1 MDHLFSPGSFIYNK
15 TDEEGW
21 CFTAYCD
28 LTCNVEKLARPCP
41 STTPPTPTT
50 TVTSPGTTKEVDRDC
65 LYLDPPRK
73 DGDVW
78 IGKCTRSTCDDGKL
92 ITEHV
97 QCKHVTKPKCEN
109 GQPPVEVYDEGG
121 CCFHYECRCI
131 CSGWGDPH
139 YITFDGQYYSF
150 QKNCTYVLVKEI
162 IPQHNLTIL
171 ISNVNCNPSGSVTCP
186 KSLIVYYKDYEVI
199 LTQERDP
206 KTVNMVYINGKRV
219 LPTYSNE
226 DFIITSTSIELL
238 MKIPKIEAVVMYKG
252 LLFSVDLPFSI
263 FHNNTEGQCGT
274 CDNNKKNDCRLPNGK
289 INPGCSQMGEWK
301 VPDKKKPYCENPSPG
316 PNTTTTCNKTD
327 NPICEILNNKVFE
340 KCHKIISP
348 EPFHEGCNY
357 DACLTNSTVVACSSL
372 ESYAAMCA
380 AESVY
385 TSWREATNGQCEFKC
400 PGNKVYQ
407 PYGPT
412 FEPTCNARYNKM
424 YTQKCEGQ
432 NDKQNHGCHDMM
444 EGCFCPEGMTL
455 FSSSS
460 DICVSACCTGP
471 DGQPKQIGDNWLSG
485 CLQCSCDNDTMSVQ
499 CKPRT
504 CTIQNTTACEEGEEL
519 VNRMVDCC
527 AEQTCVT
534 THPNCA
540 MIRNT
545 TYLQKKDCKSVVPV
559 EITACAGSCG
569 ESSSMYSAESNRLMH
584 SCTCCQE
591 MSTSKKK
598 VEMTCANGQKEM
610 HTYISVEKC
619 GCNITECKDMKG

>member
-1 MDHLFSPGSFIYNK
+1 
-15 TDEEGW
+15 
-21 CFTAYCD
+21 
-28 LTCNVEKLARPCP
+28 
-41 STTPPTPTT
+41 
-50 TVTSPGTTKEVDRDC
+50 
-65 LYLDPPRK
+65 
-73 DGDVW
+73 
-78 IGKCTRSTCDDGKL
+78 
-92 ITEHV
+92 
-97 QCKHVTKPKCEN
+97 
-109 GQPPVEVYDEGG
+109 
-121 CCFHYECRCI
+121 
-131 CSGWGDPH
+131 
-139 YITFDGQYYSF
+139 
-150 QKNCTYVLVKEI
+150 
-162 IPQHNLTIL
+162 
-171 ISNVNCNPSGSVTCP
+171 
-186 KSLIVYYKDYEVI
+186 
-199 LTQERDP
+199 
-206 KTVNMVYINGKRV
+206 MVYINGKRV

-238 MKIPKIEAVVMYKG
+238 MKIPEIEAVVMYKG
-252 LLFSVDLPFSI
+252 LIFSVDLPFSI

-289 INPGCSQMGEWK
+289 INPECSQMGEWK
-301 VPDKKKPYCENPSPG
+301 VPDKKKLYCENPSTE
-316 PNTTTTCNKTD
+316 PNPPPCNKTD
-327 NPICEILNNKVFE
+327 NSICEILNSKVFE

-357 DACLTNSTVVACSSL
+357 DACITNSTVVACSSL

-380 AESVY
+380 QECVY
-385 TSWREATNGQCEFKC
+385 PSWREATNGQCEFKC

-424 YTQKCEGQ
+424 YTQRNICEGQ
-432 NDKQNHGCHDMM
+432 NDKQNHGCNDMM

-455 FSSSS
+455 FSSTS

-534 THPNCA
+534 TQSNCA